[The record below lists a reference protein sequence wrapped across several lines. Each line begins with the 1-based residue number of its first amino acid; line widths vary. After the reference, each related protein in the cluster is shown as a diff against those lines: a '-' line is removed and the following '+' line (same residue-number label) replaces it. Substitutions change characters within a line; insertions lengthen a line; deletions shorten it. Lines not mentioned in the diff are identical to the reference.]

1 MTNKRLD
8 NIRMHGTT
16 VKKKKVVVDGAGTSE
31 TYFPGQSKSKRN
43 AIYRRIKGILG
54 IATYISILIL

>member
-1 MTNKRLD
+1 
-8 NIRMHGTT
+8 MHGTT